1 MSCDHKFVHLRNEN
15 YKRTTGRYSWEFV
28 NIDYYFC
35 EKCLEEKEVKKHH
48 SCGDYELE
56 QIPDWAKI
64 IKNKIAGYE

>member
-1 MSCDHKFVHLRNEN
+1 MLTSLIMSVWKG
-15 YKRTTGRYSWEFV
+15 GRGVKAPYESTHVRVPEP
-28 NIDYYFC
+28 I
-35 EKCLEEKEVKKHH
+35 KEKEVKKHH